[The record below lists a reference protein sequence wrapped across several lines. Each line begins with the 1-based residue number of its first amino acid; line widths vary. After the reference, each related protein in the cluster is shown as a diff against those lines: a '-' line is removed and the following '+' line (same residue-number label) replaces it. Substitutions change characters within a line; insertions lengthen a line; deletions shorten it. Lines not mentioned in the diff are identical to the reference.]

1 MPEILSGNAQKDG
14 IDSRGWIV
22 GSFMPE
28 GLSNTEDVEI
38 KWGVHP
44 QGQERKEWVTDEKR
58 TTISILVSGNFDVQF
73 VDKTVTLAKP
83 GDYVMWGEGIDHRW
97 RAEEDSV
104 VMTVRWNP
112 TK

>member
-44 QGQERKEWVTDEKR
+44 HGQEREAWSTDETR
-58 TTISILVSGNFDVQF
+58 TTISLLVSGKFVIQF
-73 VDKTVTLAKP
+73 VDKEVVLAEP
-83 GDYVMWGEGIDHRW
+83 GDYVMWGKGVDHTW

-104 VMTVRWNP
+104 VITVRWHS